1 MYQALLVTSRYTRD
15 EIYNTGAEC
24 KCAEM
29 IEISISQL
37 QIQMSHGSHGE
48 IITCHFSHRWDMV
61 RSSQRLRARR
71 ARTEKTCRATT
82 AQSVTSSEQRSSL
95 DRARDCVL
103 SEISKLCRWSCTSAT
118 QPFSNCSN
126 LSIAIQLWIG
136 WRSLWTVKFACHL
149 DKRMSRSSSTLS
161 QVCITK
167 LYCKLGEN

>member
-1 MYQALLVTSRYTRD
+1 MQVCWNDWNDLDLTTITDSD
-15 EIYNTGAEC
+15 EPWWDHH
-24 KCAEM
+24 M
-29 IEISISQL
+29 PF
-37 QIQMSHGSHGE
+37 
-48 IITCHFSHRWDMV
+48 FSPV
-61 RSSQRLRARR
+61 RLQRLR

-95 DRARDCVL
+95 DSVRARDCVL
-103 SEISKLCRWSCTSAT
+103 SEISKLCRWSCTSSAT
-118 QPFSNCSN
+118 QPFSNCN

-136 WRSLWTVKFACHL
+136 WRSLWKVKFACHL

>member
-1 MYQALLVTSRYTRD
+1 MQVCWNDWNLDLTITDSD
-15 EIYNTGAEC
+15 EPWQPWWDHHMPI
-24 KCAEM
+24 
-29 IEISISQL
+29 
-37 QIQMSHGSHGE
+37 
-48 IITCHFSHRWDMV
+48 FSHRWDMV